1 MSAPV
6 PPDSVASRR
15 SAILAAATGA
25 MDRARAGRVRRA
37 RIATATVV
45 LALVAAVAAV
55 LPRATPQAAEQRTLA
70 IDFATFGPIPG
81 RIDFATVEAT
91 DAPVLD
97 TLTDAEAEQALVEA
111 GYCVKIFRVQDRPL
125 LVDCATGMRAVIRAQ
140 P

>member
-1 MSAPV
+1 MNPT
-6 PPDSVASRR
+6 DSIGSRR
-15 SAILAAATGA
+15 TVILARAAGE
-25 MDRARAGRVRRA
+25 MDRARSRRVRRA
-37 RIATATVV
+37 RIATAAVI
-45 LALVAAVAAV
+45 LALGAAVAAV
-55 LPRATPQAAEQRTLA
+55 LPRATPQAAERRTLA
-70 IDFATFGPIPG
+70 IDFATVGPIPG